1 MRIGILLIFSTMAV
15 NGFGPAF
22 TLTPSLRPKTFTSL
36 GAFKVG
42 VVGATGAVGKEIVGV
57 LEKRADRKLVNEL
70 RVFGSPKS
78 TGSKV
83 NTKFGE
89 VTVELFDID
98 AARDCD
104 VVFLAVDGDFAL
116 ANAEKISA
124 PGGAVV
130 IDNSSAFRY
139 HKNVPLVI
147 PEINGHITK
156 TARLVANPN
165 CTTAIGLMA
174 IFPLMKEF
182 GMKKM
187 LMSTYQAS
195 SGAGVPGKDNNKTTT
210 KQ

>member
-1 MRIGILLIFSTMAV
+1 
-15 NGFGPAF
+15 
-22 TLTPSLRPKTFTSL
+22 
-36 GAFKVG
+36 
-42 VVGATGAVGKEIVGV
+42 VGATGAVGKEIVGV

>member
-104 VVFLAVDGDFAL
+104 VVFLA
-116 ANAEKISA
+116 NAEKISA